1 RPRLTTIGGTAAGV
15 GGIGEDRPAAAE
27 SDGSA
32 ALLVRAWTDSNRCRG
47 NDERIEDEEWPSRG
61 GVLVSRDDHAHGVVP
76 WAAGVGLLLL
86 DPVRRRVGVELVH
99 DDTVDRHRGD
109 PGVGLLYEHD
119 CERRAAVHQTNA
131 RAGLAAVLGAAARG
145 PRIRETRPAA
155 AEGEVG
161 VGVLIGTGTDDCGG
175 RWNHERV
182 ENYEWTGRDRILGPG
197 DSNTQGMRP
206 RGDGVG

>member
-1 RPRLTTIGGTAAGV
+1 MTPTDCRAGPRTNV
-15 GGIGEDRPAAAE
+15 
-27 SDGSA
+27 SDG
-32 ALLVRAWTDSNRCRG
+32 RCARR
-47 NDERIEDEEWPSRG
+47 DHERVEDEEWPSRG

-76 WAAGVGLLLL
+76 WSAGVGLLLL
-86 DPVRRRVGVELVH
+86 EQVRRRVGVELVH

-161 VGVLIGTGTDDCGG
+161 VGVLIGTGTDRGKRRGMRDEGVSDD
-175 RWNHERV
+175 ED
-182 ENYEWTGRDRILGPG
+182 TARDRVLVPG
-197 DSNTQGMRP
+197 DGDAHGVVEQSRRGVDP
-206 RGDGVG
+206 RLSE